1 MTTPGSDQ
9 PVLATIAA
17 FAGLFFGGGAVG
29 DWLARTLAPGSWVAE
44 AVSVFALPLAFAMGL
59 QAWYGL
65 ALLGLVPHLVR
76 LVLRPGTPARMK
88 RPVSLPGAWVFLPLS
103 VSFGAIAGVVAGLA
117 SPTHPVWIVA
127 PIYLSVGTVHGV
139 VAWRLARRG
148 ILMPPET
155 V

>member
-1 MTTPGSDQ
+1 MLP
-9 PVLATIAA
+9 TIAA
-17 FAGLFFGGGAVG
+17 FVGLFLGPAAVG
-29 DWLARTLAPGSWVAE
+29 DGLARTLAPGSWVAE
-44 AVSVFALPLAFAMGL
+44 AASVFALPLAFAMGL

-65 ALLGLVPHLVR
+65 ALLGLIPHLAR
-76 LVLRPGTPARMK
+76 LVFRPGTPVRTR

-103 VSFGAIAGVVAGLA
+103 VAFGAIAGVVAGLA

-127 PIYLSVGTVHGV
+127 PIYLAVGSLHGA
-139 VAWRLARRG
+139 VACRLARRG